1 MGKILLFYLII
12 TGIFVFLPVQCA
24 STSEREKAVLNVSH
38 GDMNKY
44 ENLLVDISQY
54 TTSGAEYHKKYHK
67 YLIGIG
73 RLMVEEY
80 KQSVVDKSIGFYYDK
95 KESRKDRLYLGI
107 DVNAPIDFPSKN
119 YSFER
124 IATIILEKNLK
135 NILTVVHS
143 CTSIFLEKEIIGM
156 VVGFRWEESNRL
168 ESVNIWIDEKDVLR
182 FENNQLTLDELISR
196 NSVTN
201 SAGKVIR
208 VLP

>member
-1 MGKILLFYLII
+1 MGKILLFYLTI
-12 TGIFVFLPVQCA
+12 TGVFVLLPVQCA

-38 GDMNKY
+38 EDITKY
-44 ENLLVDISQY
+44 ENLLVDLSQY
-54 TTSGAEYHKKYHK
+54 TTSGVEYHKKYHK

-73 RLMVEEY
+73 RMLTEEY
-80 KQSVVDKSIGFYYDK
+80 KLSVVNKSIGFYYDK
-95 KESRKDRLYLGI
+95 KESVKDRLYMGI
-107 DVNAPIDFPSKN
+107 DVNVPIDFTSKN

-135 NILTVVHS
+135 SILTVVHS
-143 CTSIFLEKEIIGM
+143 CKSIFLEKEIIGM
-156 VVGFRWEESNRL
+156 VVGFRWEESNRQ
-168 ESVNIWIDEKDVLR
+168 ESVNIWIDEKDVMR

-208 VLP
+208 ILP